1 MTEPQQK
8 QCGGGFSAESNAIPS
23 KIDSINREGE
33 KMDLKFVTVNYRVPK
48 GLGFILLCFIQ
59 EVTYFVDFI
68 FLMNLYYD
76 LPLFLCSCLHG
87 ILF

>member
-1 MTEPQQK
+1 
-8 QCGGGFSAESNAIPS
+8 
-23 KIDSINREGE
+23 
-33 KMDLKFVTVNYRVPK
+33 MDLKFVTVNYRVPK

-68 FLMNLYYD
+68 FLMNLYYY
-76 LPLFLCSCLHG
+76 LPLFLCFCLHG